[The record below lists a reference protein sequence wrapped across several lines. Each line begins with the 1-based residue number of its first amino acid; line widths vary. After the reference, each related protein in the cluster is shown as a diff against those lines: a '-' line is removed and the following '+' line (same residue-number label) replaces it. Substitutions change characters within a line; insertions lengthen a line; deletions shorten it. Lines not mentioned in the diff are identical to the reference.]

1 MTMWFR
7 YLHANLLPTR
17 FIDSEADLDS
27 AIKSLLPLA
36 QNPTIAYP
44 ELVKS
49 GTVTLL
55 VGLLSHE
62 NADIVIDVVE
72 LIHELTDED
81 VGDEDAE
88 GGEEGVAEAL
98 KLLID
103 GLVCIHPWVLCVYSS
118 PATPS
123 LNIPFSSCC
132 QTTSRV

>member
-1 MTMWFR
+1 MMWSR
-7 YLHANLLPTR
+7 YLHANIMPTR

-88 GGEEGVAEAL
+88 GSEEGAAEAL

-103 GLVCIHPWVLCVYSS
+103 GLVCIHLCALYIYLILV
-118 PATPS
+118 TPS
-123 LNIPFSSCC
+123 LNIPFSSCYR
-132 QTTSRV
+132 TTSSV